1 MPSSGRRGRQGHRP
15 AEGVHQHHVV
25 PGTPEV
31 PQAPP
36 PRQQGEVTVTLAG
49 RAGAFPV
56 AEGSRSDMIAR
67 MASTVTNT
75 AIDCADAYQLAL
87 FWSAVTGHPLHPED
101 GPGDDETEIMMPGGT
116 ALHSKE
122 DPEPK
127 PAKNRL
133 PLCLRPNTSRDA
145 EVERLLA
152 LGASLAVGHRKPVGW
167 GWAVLADP
175 NTPD

>member
-1 MPSSGRRGRQGHRP
+1 M
-15 AEGVHQHHVV
+15 
-25 PGTPEV
+25 
-31 PQAPP
+31 
-36 PRQQGEVTVTLAG
+36 TVTLAG

-56 AEGSRSDMIAR
+56 AEGPRSDMIAR